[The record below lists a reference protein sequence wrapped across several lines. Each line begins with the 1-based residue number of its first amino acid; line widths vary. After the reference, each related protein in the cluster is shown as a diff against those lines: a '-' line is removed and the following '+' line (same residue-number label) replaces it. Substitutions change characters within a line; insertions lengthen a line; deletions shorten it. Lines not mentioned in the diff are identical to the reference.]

1 MEKLLGV
8 FVLENLDGEGELSTE
23 IFVHL
28 LHGEQ
33 GNFLMA
39 HSADEGVFKYVGKR
53 TVSNVVQEDGSP
65 NSFFFRVENEVAF
78 ALEGVDGE
86 THKMEGSNGMLE
98 AGVLC
103 SWIDHTG
110 ESELLDTA
118 QTIEVRVLDDVEKQS
133 LGNAN
138 KSEYGVVDDFHLVN
152 FSLSELQPSGVA
164 LLLLFVQPLLQS
176 SLCCRRR

>member
-53 TVSNVVQEDGSP
+53 TMSNVVQEDGSP

-86 THKMEGSNGMLE
+86 THEMEGSNGMLE
-98 AGVLC
+98 AGVLS
-103 SWIDHTG
+103 SWIDDTG

-118 QTIEVRVLDDVEKQS
+118 QTIKVGVLDDVEK
-133 LGNAN
+133 
-138 KSEYGVVDDFHLVN
+138 
-152 FSLSELQPSGVA
+152 
-164 LLLLFVQPLLQS
+164 
-176 SLCCRRR
+176 